1 MGVVLGNLVIANG
14 AAPSTSLGG
23 RLLRTI
29 RSLTIHGPSA
39 LTNTVTLQSLDA
51 VGGSAWTPVQSGGSD
66 VTITAAKALV
76 ITEVPFGTIRVNSG
90 GNEGAERVFPVWGEE
105 GTHQ

>member
-1 MGVVLGNLVIANG
+1 MGVFLGNMVIANG
-14 AAPSTSLGG
+14 GTASGSLGG

-39 LTNTVTLQSLDA
+39 LTGTATLQSLDA

-66 VTITAAKALV
+66 VTVTAAKALV
-76 ITEVPFGTIRVNSG
+76 LTEVPFGTIRILSG
-90 GNEGAERVFPVWGEE
+90 SAESAERKFPVWGEE
-105 GTHQ
+105 KPHQ